1 MQQHRA
7 GLVLLVAFI
16 QSAASMRL
24 GALPTRR
31 AVLLATAASL
41 QSAMLAP
48 PAAALTGKELYG
60 TIKDPR
66 EGYGW
71 VSKLNP
77 EDERIIK
84 GAIRNDLVDPTE
96 IQACLKLESI
106 TTSDIRA
113 AAEVR
118 LANAEIDKM
127 IQEGKK
133 AGRDVSALEKSYS
146 VGSQVEQ
153 RIGSRAML
161 FQDRFISECA
171 LPVTM

>member
-1 MQQHRA
+1 MHA
-7 GLVLLVAFI
+7 
-16 QSAASMRL
+16 
-24 GALPTRR
+24 
-31 AVLLATAASL
+31 
-41 QSAMLAP
+41 
-48 PAAALTGKELYG
+48 
-60 TIKDPR
+60 
-66 EGYGW
+66 
-71 VSKLNP
+71 

-133 AGRDVSALEKSYS
+133 AGRVRRVASRR
-146 VGSQVEQ
+146 QVVYDDCTRVATNQ
-153 RIGSRAML
+153 QPAFTNAI
-161 FQDRFISECA
+161 
-171 LPVTM
+171 

>member
-71 VSKLNP
+71 MSKLNP
-77 EDERIIK
+77 GALLVTER
-84 GAIRNDLVDPTE
+84 G
-96 IQACLKLESI
+96 
-106 TTSDIRA
+106 
-113 AAEVR
+113 
-118 LANAEIDKM
+118 
-127 IQEGKK
+127 
-133 AGRDVSALEKSYS
+133 
-146 VGSQVEQ
+146 
-153 RIGSRAML
+153 
-161 FQDRFISECA
+161 
-171 LPVTM
+171 